1 MAHTAKDTAARQ
13 IQTLYRA
20 GALGSLTD
28 GELLEQFVA
37 GHEAEAAFEV
47 LVERHGPIVLA
58 ACRSLL
64 RDLHEADDAFQAT
77 FLVLARRAGSIRNQ
91 EAVASWLYGVAAR
104 IALRARA
111 EATRRRTLARYLTE
125 RNRQDDRATVQ
136 PHRDEMPEVFEE
148 VARLPK
154 RYRAPIVLCYLEC
167 QSHEQAARILHCKVT
182 TLQTRL
188 LRAKAKLRVRLA
200 RRGLAPAV
208 GFLAGGAASTEAA
221 SVVSGALPDALAGS
235 TARAAARYAAASSA
249 EIKTTILAMAQQAL
263 TALLWNRL
271 SHTVRLTACLV
282 AGMVLTGIVML
293 LTTAKKPDEAVKAI
307 TGRVLDARG
316 GPIAGAQVWLQ
327 ANFDDTDRSTAR
339 ATTDAQGRYTLVLP
353 DVWFQTPPH
362 QRSSVVWAYAA
373 DHQIATAN
381 SYKALLSAEPEP
393 VDLTL
398 GPATDTTFV
407 VMGPDGRPLAGA
419 VVEPYHFKTPRA
431 YEFPPRTM
439 LPLMRTITDDAGRAR
454 LPALPREGLRAIQVT
469 SEALGSQRLRII
481 DAATEPARRT
491 VHLRAAGR
499 VEGRIV
505 GDKPEWAAGVTLYF
519 TTEDSNHGI
528 GEPARAKGGG
538 QLVTRADG
546 SFTIPVIATG
556 RLSITG
562 RVEPTLPARLRFP
575 DALEVRTGQTT
586 HAEIPLVKG
595 IRVGGVIR
603 VKDSGEPV
611 PGAAIAVS
619 YGAAPTV
626 GNRRE

>member
-1 MAHTAKDTAARQ
+1 MARSCSR
-13 IQTLYRA
+13 RA
-20 GALGSLTD
+20 D
-28 GELLEQFVA
+28 
-37 GHEAEAAFEV
+37 
-47 LVERHGPIVLA
+47 
-58 ACRSLL
+58 RS
-64 RDLHEADDAFQAT
+64 FAT
-77 FLVLARRAGSIRNQ
+77 FTKPTMPFRRRFWSWPAAPARF
-91 EAVASWLYGVAAR
+91 
-104 IALRARA
+104 
-111 EATRRRTLARYLTE
+111 ATRRPSRAGCTESPLASPCGRERKRRVGAPWLAISPNATDRTIGRRSSRIAMKCPRSLKRSPGSPSVPCA
-125 RNRQDDRATVQ
+125 DRALLPRV
-136 PHRDEMPEVFEE
+136 P
-148 VARLPK
+148 VAR
-154 RYRAPIVLCYLEC
+154 
-167 QSHEQAARILHCKVT
+167 QAARILHCKVT

-439 LPLMRTITDDAGRAR
+439 LPLMRAITDDAGRAR

-469 SEALGSQRLRII
+469 SEALG
-481 DAATEPARRT
+481 AR
-491 VHLRAAGR
+491 G
-499 VEGRIV
+499 
-505 GDKPEWAAGVTLYF
+505 
-519 TTEDSNHGI
+519 
-528 GEPARAKGGG
+528 
-538 QLVTRADG
+538 
-546 SFTIPVIATG
+546 
-556 RLSITG
+556 
-562 RVEPTLPARLRFP
+562 
-575 DALEVRTGQTT
+575 
-586 HAEIPLVKG
+586 
-595 IRVGGVIR
+595 
-603 VKDSGEPV
+603 
-611 PGAAIAVS
+611 
-619 YGAAPTV
+619 
-626 GNRRE
+626 